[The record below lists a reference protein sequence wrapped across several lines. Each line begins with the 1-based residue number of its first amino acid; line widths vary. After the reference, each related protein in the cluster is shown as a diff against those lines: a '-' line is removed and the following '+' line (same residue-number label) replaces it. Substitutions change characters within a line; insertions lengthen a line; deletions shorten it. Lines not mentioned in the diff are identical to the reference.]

1 MVRTVIVIQV
11 ALYRLQLIEYDNAAA
26 AADDDDN
33 DDDELTMQ
41 FQVQHV

>member
-26 AADDDDN
+26 AADDDN